1 MNRQGINTQKRDS
14 KGVVVGRIEKYKH
27 QKGETNLRFTERQE
41 RLYRFLKVGRLNAQ
55 TAQEIEK
62 GTGIKYRAVYDVIKQ
77 LRKKGITIVSE
88 RNEIPQGYYI
98 AELESDVRMNKLRIE
113 SEIRELQKT
122 WNYLEKIDKPWIVK
136 REKSYHE
143 RSFVDY
149 ESDVAES
156 KTRYEKKK
164 VGYKLNDDIEVVV
177 QDDGKGFNYLV
188 LENGRMVTVGY
199 NGKPYSFEVE
209 KVLEKTL
216 EDRKRLKK

>member
-1 MNRQGINTQKRDS
+1 MNRQGINTPKRDS
-14 KGVVVGRIEKYKH
+14 KAVSIGKIEKYKH
-27 QKGETNLRFTERQE
+27 QKGESNLRFTEKQE
-41 RLYRFLKVGRLNAQ
+41 RLYRFLKIGRLNAQ

-62 GTGIKYRAVYDVIKQ
+62 GTGIKYRTVYDVVKQ
-77 LRKKGITIVSE
+77 LRKKGIPIVSE
-88 RNEIPQGYYI
+88 RHEIPQGYYI

-122 WNYLEKIDKPWIVK
+122 WNYLEKIDKPWIVN

-156 KTRYEKKK
+156 KTRYEKNR
-164 VGYKLNDDIEVVV
+164 VGYKLNDDTEVVV
-177 QDDGKGFNYLV
+177 KDEKSGFNYV
-188 LENGRMVTVGY
+188 VFECGRMVTVGY
-199 NGKPYSFEVE
+199 NGNPYSFEVE

-216 EDRKRLKK
+216 ENRKRFKK